1 MKKFLNIFTALFFM
15 SSCANNTP
23 DIYNKNYVMNENG
36 VNISLQLSKD
46 GSYSGKIVNNYFGNY
61 EQDGNKIKFL
71 LAGSTMMMGPR
82 NEMEVEGRFFEI
94 LQKISS
100 FDIKNNEL
108 LFNTSDG
115 KTLKFIEQ

>member
-1 MKKFLNIFTALFFM
+1 
-15 SSCANNTP
+15 
-23 DIYNKNYVMNENG
+23 MNENG

-108 LFNTSDG
+108 LFYTSDG

>member
-61 EQDGNKIKFL
+61 EQDENKIKFL

-108 LFNTSDG
+108 LFYTSDG

>member
-108 LFNTSDG
+108 LFYTSDG